1 VSLFDDLE
9 AKEQRIREHIARTVA
24 QMLAAGISVYYGD
37 GDEIIREDPGGRR
50 FVVQRRGTDFEI
62 VREIDSR

>member
-1 VSLFDDLE
+1 MSLFDDLE